1 MTKSELPDQFLYSRK
16 GPWPQPSPSHPLICA
31 DEVLHIPP
39 IEALLFNEAI
49 GARYLKDQIGYAA
62 PAAAYAVSVADWK
75 GVTVDRFDEI
85 MVETLYSRFRVRM
98 TMGPGSE
105 HEACME
111 AFKDEPAILAELKSG
126 TWYKYDFTAM
136 DLIDP
141 LDEMHCAATKAFF
154 RIDEKG
160 VHSCR
165 IIEVGGLHVYRTD
178 TSFDIAML
186 YALQGASYHVL
197 FVVHPALHFP
207 MDSVNAITKT
217 SVPMGH
223 PLFQLF
229 VPHSVYTLPLDNAV
243 LESSNSVVNNNAQG
257 TRFDPLTANAYNL
270 KLLFGAG
277 YNGLSASDGQ
287 QYDPVAYPR
296 FDYMNPQLFDPVR
309 RPDFNSFYGQW
320 LAAYFNDAFLPFCR
334 TVANYIKA
342 DASLLSYVENWAR
355 YCSNHV
361 HGFPAKAE
369 ISNKDPG
376 DDTLAR
382 VLAIFIWNASV
393 SHGGDHWS
401 FANQITAVEKCLRIR
416 RKPPV
421 TRTEKR
427 VNNADT
433 DPGMR
438 IFSPNDMQRAA
449 LGQYMFFQ
457 AWAIEPNL
465 YETRY
470 AFTEPELLKASQQFT
485 KDLIKVNTKWCQIVE
500 PKPGSP
506 DSGTNSQPLVP
517 VANPNWQIPGEPTAD
532 IQFLVPFERT
542 IPQSIQ
548 Y

>member
-1 MTKSELPDQFLYSRK
+1 
-16 GPWPQPSPSHPLICA
+16 
-31 DEVLHIPP
+31 
-39 IEALLFNEAI
+39 
-49 GARYLKDQIGYAA
+49 
-62 PAAAYAVSVADWK
+62 
-75 GVTVDRFDEI
+75 
-85 MVETLYSRFRVRM
+85 
-98 TMGPGSE
+98 
-105 HEACME
+105 
-111 AFKDEPAILAELKSG
+111 
-126 TWYKYDFTAM
+126 
-136 DLIDP
+136 
-141 LDEMHCAATKAFF
+141 
-154 RIDEKG
+154 
-160 VHSCR
+160 
-165 IIEVGGLHVYRTD
+165 
-178 TSFDIAML
+178 
-186 YALQGASYHVL
+186 VL

-361 HGFPAKAE
+361 HGFPAKTE
-369 ISNKDPG
+369 ISNMDPA

>member
-1 MTKSELPDQFLYSRK
+1 MKKNELPDQFLYSRK

-62 PAAAYAVSVADWK
+62 PAAAYAVSVAEWK
-75 GVTVDRFDEI
+75 GVSVDRFDEI
-85 MVETLYSRFRVRM
+85 MVKTLYSRFRVPM
-98 TMGPGSE
+98 TEGQGSE
-105 HEACME
+105 REACE
-111 AFKDEPAILAELKSG
+111 LAFQDDPAIMAELKSG
-126 TWYKYDFTAM
+126 TWYKYDFSAM

-141 LDEMHCAATKAFF
+141 LEEMYCSATKAFF
-154 RIDEKG
+154 RIDETG
-160 VHSCR
+160 AHSCR

-178 TSFDIAML
+178 NSFHIAML

-217 SVPMGH
+217 SIPMGH

-243 LESSNSVVNNNAQG
+243 LESSNTVVNNNAQG

-277 YNGLSASDGQ
+277 YNGLSESHGRK
-287 QYDPVAYPR
+287 YDPVAYPR
-296 FDYMNPQLFDPVR
+296 FDYMNPQLYDKDR
-309 RPDFNSFYGQW
+309 RPEFDSDYGKW
-320 LAAYFNDAFLPFCR
+320 LAAYFNEAFLPFCK

-342 DASLLSYVENWAR
+342 DTTLLSYVENWAR

-361 HGFPAKAE
+361 HGFPTKTE
-369 ISNKDPG
+369 ISTRDPA
-376 DDTLAR
+376 DETLAR
-382 VLAIFIWNASV
+382 ALAIFIWNASV
-393 SHGGDHWS
+393 AHGGDHWS

-421 TRTEKR
+421 TRNEEP
-427 VNNADT
+427 VDNADKRH
-433 DPGMR
+433 GMR

-465 YETRY
+465 YETMY
-470 AFTEPELLKASQQFT
+470 AFTEPELLAASTQFN
-485 KDLIKVNTKWCQIVE
+485 DALLSVNEKMCHHVK

-506 DSGTNSQPLVP
+506 DTGTNCQPLVP
-517 VANPNWQIPGEPTAD
+517 FANPNWQKPGDPTSG
-532 IQFLVPFERT
+532 IQYLVPFERT